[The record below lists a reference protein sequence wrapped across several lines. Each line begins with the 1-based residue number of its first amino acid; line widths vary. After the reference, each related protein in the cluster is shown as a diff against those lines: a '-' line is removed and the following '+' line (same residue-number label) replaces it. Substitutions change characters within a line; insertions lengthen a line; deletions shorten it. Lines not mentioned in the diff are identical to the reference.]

1 LGLLRRL
8 RDFYLIQMDLVVRWR
23 PGPQALLRR
32 TAVSFVVA
40 FIGLSL
46 MTFVPGIHIRD
57 AGSAALAVIVFWALN
72 LLVRPVILALVAP
85 ISTALVVALSLVL
98 QVLIVFAL
106 GPIVPGVEI
115 DGFTAAFIGS
125 WVFAVANTILTAVF
139 SISEDDSHFGALVR
153 RLRMQRDDA
162 IHTTNPG
169 LVMIQIDGLSH
180 DVLKQQLHAGRAPVM
195 AKMIRSGSHRLTQWE
210 ALLPS
215 QTSASQAGIL
225 HGNNDGIPA
234 FRWWDKEHNRLL
246 VSNHPKDAAEIIARV
261 SNGRG
266 LLSPGGASINN
277 LASGDAPR
285 AYLTMATLET
295 PGGGLGQSQAFAWF
309 FVSPYNYLHT
319 IVRFVG
325 ETLKELFQ
333 ARRQRRAGVEPI
345 LNRGFP
351 YPLLRAT
358 TNVALRALGTSLILE
373 EMYRGTPVIYADF
386 TDYDEIAH
394 HSGPERPDALDALDG
409 VDRVIGTLQK
419 AAEDAARPYHF
430 VVLSDHGQTLGAT
443 FKQRF
448 GASLEQVVR
457 RLMGGATEVETAT
470 ARVEEWGPI
479 NAFVGEL
486 RRAGG
491 LTGRM
496 TRAATRSRGDAAF
509 GPDRNAPTE
518 ASAPTTGW
526 RAPADRGRAAEP
538 PELVV
543 CASGNLGLIS
553 FPREEGRMT
562 LEAIDERYPR
572 LIDALANHPG
582 IGFVV
587 VQSERRGAICVGRD
601 GLRFLA
607 DDTVQGRDPLEAFG
621 EHAATG
627 LRRVDAM
634 PNCPDILAI
643 SMYDKD
649 ADEIAAFEE
658 LIGSHGGLGGAQ
670 TRPFLLAPA
679 DWPLDDA
686 PLLGAPAIYRQLRA
700 WMEGQLHIAF
710 AADPDTGSG
719 TIRGQEQ
726 EEGIPDVRALPE
738 HRHGQRRLPVG

>member
-1 LGLLRRL
+1 MRGLLRRL
-8 RDFYLIQMDLVVRWR
+8 RDFYLIQLDLVIRWR
-23 PGPQALLRR
+23 PGPRALVRR
-32 TAVSFVVA
+32 TAVAFVVA
-40 FIGLSL
+40 FIALSL
-46 MTFVPGIHIRD
+46 MDFVPGIHIRD
-57 AGSAALAVIVFWALN
+57 PGAAALAVLVFWALN
-72 LLVRPVILALVAP
+72 LLVRPVLIGLVAP
-85 ISTALVVALSLVL
+85 ISTALVAGLSIVL

-106 GPIVPGVEI
+106 GPIVPGVEV
-115 DGFTAAFIGS
+115 DGIMAAFWGS
-125 WVFAVANTILTAVF
+125 WVFAIANTILTAIF

-162 IHTTNPG
+162 IHTQDPG
-169 LVMIQIDGLSH
+169 LVIVQIDGLSH

-195 AKMIRSGSHRLTQWE
+195 AKMIRDGSHRLTRWE

-225 HGNNDGIPA
+225 HGNNDAIPA
-234 FRWWDKEHNRLL
+234 FRWWDKELGRLL
-246 VSNHPKDAAEIIARV
+246 VSNHPKDAAEIMATV
-261 SNGRG
+261 SDGRG

-285 AYLTMATLET
+285 SYLTMATLET
-295 PGGGLGQSQAFAWF
+295 PGIRLGESQAFAWF

-333 ARRQRRAGVEPI
+333 ARRQRRAGVVPI

-358 TNVALRALGTSLILE
+358 TNVVLRALGTSLILE

-394 HSGPERPDALDALDG
+394 HSGPERSDALDALDG

-419 AAEDAARPYHF
+419 AAEDAARPYYF

-443 FKQRF
+443 FLQRY
-448 GASLEQVVR
+448 GQSLEQVVR
-457 RLMGGATEVETAT
+457 GLMGGPAEVEAAT
-470 ARVEEWGPI
+470 SRVEEWGPI

-496 TRAATRSRGDAAF
+496 ARAATRGRDGVTL
-509 GPDRNAPTE
+509 GPDRSMLAPDE
-518 ASAPTTGW
+518 
-526 RAPADRGRAAEP
+526 R
-538 PELVV
+538 PEVVV

-553 FPREEGRMT
+553 FPREAGRLT
-562 LEAIDERYPR
+562 LEAIDDRYPR

-582 IGFVV
+582 IGFVMV
-587 VQSERRGAICVGRD
+587 RSERRGTICVGRD
-601 GLRFLA
+601 GIRFL
-607 DDTVQGRDPLEAFG
+607 DDDAVQGRDPVEAFG
-621 EHAATG
+621 ELAPLG
-627 LRRVDAM
+627 LRRVDGM

-643 SMYDKD
+643 SVYDTES
-649 ADEIAAFEE
+649 DEIAAFEE

-679 DWPLDDA
+679 GWPLDDA
-686 PLLGAPAIYRQLRA
+686 PLVGAPSTYRQLRA
-700 WMEGQLHIAF
+700 WMEGELGIAF
-710 AADPDTGSG
+710 EPQAADVHLAAETAPPPAERPTPVATG
-719 TIRGQEQ
+719 
-726 EEGIPDVRALPE
+726 
-738 HRHGQRRLPVG
+738 